1 MLKELIEKNKKNNQ
15 LIDKFI
21 KRYTRK
27 TRRKR
32 KLTQIEFD
40 EIQPIKEAKKITSI
54 DYSSKQLY
62 KTQKNERI
70 NIKLSLK
77 QKIKIGNKVG

>member
-15 LIDKFI
+15 LIEKFI
-21 KRYTRK
+21 KIYTRK

-62 KTQKNERI
+62 KTQKNEKI

>member
-1 MLKELIEKNKKNNQ
+1 MLKELIEKNKKNSQ

-32 KLTQIEFD
+32 KLT
-40 EIQPIKEAKKITSI
+40 
-54 DYSSKQLY
+54 
-62 KTQKNERI
+62 
-70 NIKLSLK
+70 
-77 QKIKIGNKVG
+77 